1 MGNQNSK
8 NRAEV
13 LTDYKKNSIISYE
26 KTNKETNNMKNKV
39 MRIIAVVLCFT
50 LLFTG
55 ASFSAAA
62 TEADGT
68 AVLDDA
74 GDVIAK
80 GFYNTLNVIVEALV
94 KVICTIYPNPKNW
107 KDIDEYSREEIGF
120 LEGRDAYQ
128 TEAANGSKWSLGYD
142 SLSLVP
148 ADIDCG
154 EYNLGRDL
162 TNKYAE
168 GVYDD
173 MRIRVSAIDD
183 GSGKGIVV
191 LGAIDSLGV
200 TSTDIRSIR
209 KLVLSHFADKN
220 VDIASINIVAT
231 HSHSALDTQGVST
244 GFFTKLALA
253 GVYNVFGIEGS
264 YPGLEKADEFKNHF
278 ISVSA
283 DAIINAV
290 EDMEEGSLYY
300 GTVDCSEV
308 IHDKR
313 DLIAREDIPV
323 TPVLYFVPD
332 SGTEATYIAD
342 ISCHPTSFSAS
353 NGLVSSDYIYHLD
366 NYIKAQTGANFIMVP
381 GAIGQL
387 SRDIEVDETG
397 LNEWDAM
404 GASAKT
410 LGEAF
415 GKLILAGDV
424 TEELSPVLNVKH
436 RDIFI
441 EPENSILTLACEINL
456 VNNTVFTKGPAFT
469 SPAMATELGY
479 LEFGNRVGFALFPG
493 EFYPET
499 FWGTEI
505 TDNTNWD
512 GTQWQYDSL
521 YNSVEGVDV
530 YCISLANDAIGY
542 VLTDNNFAFM
552 GHIIGEEIADE
563 VLSVGKHTGSFLV
576 GEYFTLLDSLK

>member
-1 MGNQNSK
+1 
-8 NRAEV
+8 
-13 LTDYKKNSIISYE
+13 
-26 KTNKETNNMKNKV
+26 MKNKA
-39 MRIIAVVLCFT
+39 MRIIALVLCFT
-50 LLFTG
+50 LMLTG

-62 TEADGT
+62 TEEGSAS
-68 AVLDDA
+68 VLDDA
-74 GDVIAK
+74 GDLLAK
-80 GFYNTLNVIVEALV
+80 GFYNTLNVVVEALV

-107 KDIDEYSREEIGF
+107 KDISEYNSEEIGF
-120 LEGRDAYQ
+120 LSGRENYQ
-128 TEAANGSKWSLGYD
+128 TEAKDGNKWSLGYA
-142 SLSLVP
+142 SRSLVP
-148 ADIDCG
+148 DDIASG

-162 TNKYAE
+162 TNRYAE

-173 MRIRVSAIDD
+173 MRIRVTAIDD
-183 GSGKGIVV
+183 QSGEGIVI
-191 LGAIDSLGV
+191 LGAVDALGV
-200 TSTDIRSIR
+200 TSTDARSIR
-209 KLVLSHFADKN
+209 KEVLEYFKDKD
-220 VDIASINIVAT
+220 VKISSINIMST

-278 ISVSA
+278 IAQSSLAVI
-283 DAIINAV
+283 DAVN
-290 EDMEEGSLYY
+290 DMEDGSLFYAA
-300 GTVDCSEV
+300 VDCSDI

-313 DLIAREDIPV
+313 ELIAKEDIPV

-366 NYIKAQTGANFIMVP
+366 NYVKEEAGANFVMVA
-381 GAIGQL
+381 GALGQL

-397 LNEWDAM
+397 LSEWDAM

-415 GKLILAGDV
+415 GKLILAGDYS
-424 TEELSPVLNVKH
+424 EELSPVLNAKH
-436 RDIFI
+436 REIFI

-456 VNNTVFTKGPAFT
+456 VNNRIFTTGPAYT
-469 SPAMATELGY
+469 SPSMATELGY

-505 TDNTNWD
+505 TNNTNWD

-530 YCISLANDAIGY
+530 YCVSLANDAIGY

-576 GEYFTLLDSLK
+576 GEYFALLDSIK